1 MEDLMDFVP
10 SGWKRDLMHMVG
22 CFYVSQIAPHNT
34 QQWHSDRDKFIQAM
48 EEHKDHEWLD
58 IKELVP
64 LRYMHYVAKCFLDTT
79 GHNLK
84 GLGLHTK
91 WIRAQSYYH
100 WKVAELHQL
109 QHCPHLQGLPV
120 PPGPME
126 CPSVLQQPQRP
137 NRQGAVAPG
146 TSGSSGV
153 GGLMTSGS
161 SSESSWMEGRA
172 GDGSSWFDQ
181 VTHTEA
187 GPGACKRKK
196 TNAEQQA
203 PGRPFPLVSE
213 EARKEAM
220 GIIYEHVVGREPSQ
234 KNIASRAISAYYP
247 DFTPAAVKGVASQ
260 VLCMIAEY
268 HMACAT
274 MGSTTMSPIL
284 PKAVEQYLPLLA
296 DYTRPGGTG
305 LTDVQVCDH
314 KSRSLRVGVW
324 LHRVDISLSW
334 EREASESLVQ
344 SRHDRGPLLS
354 YLLAPR
360 TGNPCFEEV
369 VTRVLQENWETHERA
384 KERFRSALNSSC
396 HQWARLSQELDELF
410 QGIEAAADRK
420 LCKQTKERMGILRTA
435 LKKVEASMAESKDHL
450 EESQMREEEACEE
463 DRGQSNSSKGEDGDV
478 VVEGAMGSGP
488 AGAEDVGPLRS
499 QEAAPSMKV
508 DVGDIPPLTSEDAT
522 TVTPKEDEMLT
533 GDPTSVAGEMA
544 QLQVAPHDSHK
555 PEDGKTL

>member
-1 MEDLMDFVP
+1 MDFIP
-10 SGWKRDLMHMVG
+10 SGWKRDLIHMVG
-22 CFYVSQIAPHNT
+22 CFYASQIAPLNT
-34 QQWHSDRDKFIQAM
+34 RQLHSDWDKFIQAM
-48 EEHKDHEWLD
+48 EERKDCEWLD

-91 WIRAQSYYH
+91 WIRARSYYH

-126 CPSVLQQPQRP
+126 CPSALQQPQRP

-161 SSESSWMEGRA
+161 SGESSWMEGRA
-172 GDGSSWFDQ
+172 GDGSSWFDG
-181 VTHTEA
+181 VTRTEA

-196 TNAEQQA
+196 TDAEQQA
-203 PGRPFPLVSE
+203 PGHPFPLVSE

-220 GIIYEHVVGREPSQ
+220 GVIYKHAVSREPSQ

-247 DFTPAAVKGVASQ
+247 DFTLAAVKGVVSQ

-268 HMACAT
+268 HLACAT
-274 MGSTTMSPIL
+274 MGSRTMSPIL
-284 PKAVEQYLPLLA
+284 PEAVEQYLPLLV
-296 DYTRPGGTG
+296 DYACPGGTG
-305 LTDVQVCDH
+305 LTDVRVRDH
-314 KSRSLRVGVW
+314 KSRSLHVGVW
-324 LHRVDISLSW
+324 LHRVDMSLNW

-344 SRHDRGPLLS
+344 SRHDTGRLLS

-360 TGNPCFEEV
+360 TSDLCFEEV
-369 VTRVLQENWETHERA
+369 VTRVLQENWETQERA
-384 KERFRSALNSSC
+384 KERFRSALSSSRRR
-396 HQWARLSQELDELF
+396 WARLTQELDELS

-420 LCKQTKERMGILRTA
+420 LHKQTEERMGIL
-435 LKKVEASMAESKDHL
+435 
-450 EESQMREEEACEE
+450 
-463 DRGQSNSSKGEDGDV
+463 
-478 VVEGAMGSGP
+478 
-488 AGAEDVGPLRS
+488 
-499 QEAAPSMKV
+499 
-508 DVGDIPPLTSEDAT
+508 
-522 TVTPKEDEMLT
+522 
-533 GDPTSVAGEMA
+533 
-544 QLQVAPHDSHK
+544 
-555 PEDGKTL
+555 